1 MWGFQEMLKYFLKK
15 EITYLELEK
24 KVLKFCLKKQAM
36 LNILKELL
44 FLFSLLVNFISHTK
58 NFLKSN

>member
-1 MWGFQEMLKYFLKK
+1 MLKYFLKK

-58 NFLKSN
+58 NLLKSN